1 MKYCHLNKTKT
12 CKLKYIKNKNKT
24 CCINKKIGQFWCWN
38 GIKKNSCSIIKKK
51 MKCRIVKG
59 KNETCCINPL
69 KGHWCWS
76 KYIKKNISKK
86 MKLEC
91 CKNK

>member
-1 MKYCHLNKTKT
+1 
-12 CKLKYIKNKNKT
+12 
-24 CCINKKIGQFWCWN
+24 
-38 GIKKNSCSIIKKK
+38 